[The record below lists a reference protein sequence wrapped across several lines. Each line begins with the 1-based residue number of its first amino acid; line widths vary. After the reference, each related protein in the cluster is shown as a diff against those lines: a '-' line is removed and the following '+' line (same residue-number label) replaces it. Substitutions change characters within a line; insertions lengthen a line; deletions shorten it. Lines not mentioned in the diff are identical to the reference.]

1 MHRKK
6 GLYTRVYFIVHGSR
20 LRKTFGAGKYLAIK
34 NKIRYDYSVDC
45 KTSRAAKEKNMDTV
59 FFDMDGTLI
68 DTEKYYNVCWCE
80 AIAKF
85 GYTITKEEAL
95 DLRSLGR
102 PHVYR
107 FFEEKYGKGFPYD
120 EMRAYRKKIMEEMLK
135 RDGITVKPGAKEILL
150 WLKSRQI
157 RCMIATA
164 TDLERTNRYLE
175 MAGLSSY
182 FDEIISAVMVKS
194 GKLACE
200 KAGRMPSDCI
210 AIEDS
215 PNGVRAAAAAGCRV
229 FMIPDL
235 DEPDE
240 ATRALCEG
248 VFLSLSELRRHFVKI
263 L

>member
-1 MHRKK
+1 
-6 GLYTRVYFIVHGSR
+6 
-20 LRKTFGAGKYLAIK
+20 
-34 NKIRYDYSVDC
+34 
-45 KTSRAAKEKNMDTV
+45 MDTV

-182 FDEIISAVMVKS
+182 FDEIISAVMVKN
-194 GKLACE
+194 GKRHQIFISLHVKKQA
-200 KAGRMPSDCI
+200 
-210 AIEDS
+210 
-215 PNGVRAAAAAGCRV
+215 VCRQIVLQSRIRQMVYVLRPQQDAV
-229 FMIPDL
+229 F
-235 DEPDE
+235 
-240 ATRALCEG
+240 
-248 VFLSLSELRRHFVKI
+248 S
-263 L
+263 